1 MLTGKNIQLRYL
13 EQSDLEFLYN
23 VENDEK
29 LWVYASKS
37 QHFSKKILSDYIH
50 NAKQDIEIS
59 KQVRFVISYKGKA
72 VGMIDLFD
80 YNCQSAGVGVI
91 VLQDYQKKGFAKESL
106 SLLTDYAFSNLKL
119 KKLFCSITA
128 NNIAS
133 IKLFTSFGFKLKSII
148 KGVNYYIFTQ

>member
-13 EQSDLEFLYN
+13 EQSDLEFLYD

-29 LWVYASKS
+29 LWVYGSER
-37 QHFSKKILSDYIH
+37 QYFSKKKLSDYIH

-72 VGMIDLFD
+72 VGMIDLYD
-80 YNCQSAGVGVI
+80 YNDQSAGVGVI
-91 VLQDYQKKGFAKESL
+91 VLHDCQKKGFAKESL

-119 KKLFCSITA
+119 KKLFCSITL

-133 IKLFTSFGFKLKSII
+133 IKLFSSFGFKLISTI
-148 KGVNYYIFTQ
+148 KGINYYIFTQ

>member
-13 EQSDLEFLYN
+13 EQSDLEFLYDI
-23 VENDEK
+23 ENDEK
-29 LWVYASKS
+29 LWVYGSES
-37 QHFSKKILSDYIH
+37 QHFSKKTLSDYIH

-72 VGMIDLFD
+72 VGMIDLYD
-80 YNCQSAGVGVI
+80 YNGQSSGIGVI

-119 KKLFCSITA
+119 KKLFCSITP

-133 IKLFTSFGFKLKSII
+133 IKLFTSFGFKLKSTI
-148 KGVNYYIFTQ
+148 KGINYYIFTQ